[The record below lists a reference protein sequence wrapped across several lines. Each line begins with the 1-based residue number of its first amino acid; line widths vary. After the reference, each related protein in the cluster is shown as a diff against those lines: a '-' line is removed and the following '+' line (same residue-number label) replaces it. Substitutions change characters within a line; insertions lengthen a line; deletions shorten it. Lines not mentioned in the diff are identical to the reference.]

1 MTHLLRAAPA
11 LRGDRARRLAGLLAG
26 LLALPTLAHAQASTG
41 AAAASTA
48 ATAAASWYDATPLLV
63 SLRPAGRA
71 GAAQAAGV
79 AHAEDLPLYDL
90 SVDLDLAAGAVAVR
104 EEVWF
109 TNRESAPLDELVL
122 RIYANTT
129 TPGTASA
136 AHSRRPAVRFDG
148 GRCLDGAA
156 CTVTAPSADVLVVRP
171 ATPLAPGARLRL
183 GVDLGATL
191 ERIAPSRTNLM
202 SQGLEG
208 LASMQSGESAGDY
221 GLVALGDG
229 IASLANFYA
238 VLARRE
244 NGRWIRSDESTL
256 GDLGGDDLAHFRAH
270 VRVGAGV
277 QVASTGVTL
286 PTPRAPHGAAP
297 AARHGAAPAAP
308 LGATPRL
315 EIVAAVAR
323 DFALL
328 ASRDFVVAAR
338 DVGGVTVR
346 SWFRASERAA
356 GHHVLDVA
364 ASALALYAQR
374 FGAYPYAELDVVEA
388 ALVGGAGGV
397 EFAGLVT
404 VASMFYKAPSAGG
417 GGLDLLGGLLGG
429 AGSAGGTGGAGG
441 TSTMEATV
449 ARMREFVTAH
459 EVAHQFWHGL
469 VGSDSRAHPFVDEG
483 LAQWSA
489 MLYLEDR
496 YGLARATQD
505 GDLQVRMNYQM
516 MRLQNV
522 ADAPV
527 DRPVRDFPS
536 SIAYAGLVYGK
547 GPYVYAALRR
557 EVGDATFFA
566 ALAEYVRTYRFR
578 MAPQRG
584 FIDLLAR
591 GPHAAAVRALAQ
603 RWLDE
608 RHGDEDLGRGDPR
621 TLAATMMGVD
631 PSALP
636 PELGQLLGGL
646 GSGALGGD
654 LGGALGG
661 ALGDSASGSRGLQH
675 DLPTRTDGA
684 GDDDSPEVGMQGVEQ
699 LIRLLGGANP

>member
-1 MTHLLRAAPA
+1 MTDLLCTAAA
-11 LRGDRARRLAGLLAG
+11 RRGDRARRLTGLLAG
-26 LLALPTLAHAQASTG
+26 LLTGLLALPPLAHAQAPTSPTSTATES
-41 AAAASTA
+41 AAAGA
-48 ATAAASWYDATPLLV
+48 WYDATPLLV
-63 SLRPAGRA
+63 SLRPAERA

-90 SVDLDLAAGAVAVR
+90 SIDLDLAAGAVAVR

-129 TPGTASA
+129 A
-136 AHSRRPAVRFDG
+136 ARARRPAVRFDG

-156 CTVTAPSADVLVVRP
+156 CTVTAPSAEVLVVRP

-183 GVDLGATL
+183 GLDLAATL
-191 ERIAPSRTNLM
+191 ERLAPSRTNLM
-202 SQGLEG
+202 AQGLEG

-244 NGRWIRSDESTL
+244 NGRWVRSDDSTL

-277 QVASTGVTL
+277 QVAATGVTL

-297 AARHGAAPAAP
+297 EARHGTAPAAR

-315 EIVAAVAR
+315 EIVAAFAR

-328 ASRDFVVAAR
+328 ASRDFVVATR

-356 GHHVLDVA
+356 GQHVLDVA
-364 ASALALYAQR
+364 ASALAVYAQR

-417 GGLDLLGGLLGG
+417 GELDLLGGLLGG
-429 AGSAGGTGGAGG
+429 AGGAGRAGGTA
-441 TSTMEATV
+441 TMEATV

-459 EVAHQFWHGL
+459 EVAHQYWHGL

-496 YGLARATQD
+496 YGSARATQD
-505 GDLQVRMNYQM
+505 GDMQVRMNYQM

-522 ADAPV
+522 PDAPV
-527 DRPVRDFPS
+527 DRPVRAFAS

-557 EVGDATFFA
+557 EVGDATYFA

-621 TLAATMMGVD
+621 ALAATMLGLD

-636 PELGQLLGGL
+636 PELGQLLGAL
-646 GSGALGGD
+646 GSGGLAGALGGD
-654 LGGALGG
+654 LGGALGAG
-661 ALGDSASGSRGLQH
+661 ARGSRGPQH
-675 DLPTRTDGA
+675 GVPRRTDGA
-684 GDDDSPEVGMQGVEQ
+684 DDTDSPEVGLHGVEQ
-699 LIRLLGGANP
+699 LIDLLGGANP